1 MGTSRTVE
9 GTISDT
15 RTRRDAHAIRTRQE
29 PLHVSLPFECTFVDI
44 EGLPVIAVMGEHFH
58 KAIRTSLGRRAQE
71 HHIDELA
78 IVNLELSVEVPTC
91 STVGSRYRIHTSR
104 RRI

>member
-1 MGTSRTVE
+1 
-9 GTISDT
+9 
-15 RTRRDAHAIRTRQE
+15 
-29 PLHVSLPFECTFVDI
+29 
-44 EGLPVIAVMGEHFH
+44 MGEHFH

-71 HHIDELA
+71 YHIDELA